1 MKRKGMVAAV
11 LFVCGLAEGA
21 PLQGGLATI
30 DITPPVGWRMSG
42 YFYERLSTGVHD
54 PLQAKALALRQG
66 DERAILVF
74 CDLIGVPAQ
83 VSSGVR
89 NEASRRTGIP
99 AANIMIAATH
109 THTGPLYYGALR
121 QYFHDKAVRENGKDP
136 FEAVN
141 YREILEA
148 RLVSLILQ
156 ANRSLQPIELQVA
169 RTNLTGLSF
178 NRRYRMRDGSVQFN
192 PGKTNGNVVQPA
204 GPVNPDL
211 FLIAIKGP
219 RDHPPLGLLTSFAL
233 HPDTTGGTEYGADF
247 PAYLERFLKGLVSAP
262 FVSIFANGPCGDIN
276 HINVQDPLPQKG
288 DREAARIG
296 EALGRRAMAA
306 FSSLRRIESGSLRV
320 ESGTVDIPLQR
331 YSAAQFTAAQAK
343 MPKIGGKELSFLEQV
358 EAYKIADLQLRNAST
373 LRAEVQAFRLGA
385 DTAIVALPGEIFTE
399 LGLAIKRSS
408 PFRNTVIVELAN
420 DSIGYVPT
428 KAAFKEGSYEIIN
441 SRVQPGGGE
450 LLVKTALG
458 LLRELSVTS
467 RALSRADEGR
477 IR

>member
-1 MKRKGMVAAV
+1 MKRKWMVAAAW
-11 LFVCGLAEGA
+11 LVCGLVEGA
-21 PLQGGLATI
+21 PLQGGLAAI

-83 VSSGVR
+83 VSSAVR
-89 NEASRRTGIP
+89 TEASRKTGVP

-121 QYFHDKAVRENGKDP
+121 QYFHDKAVRENGKDS

-148 RLVSLILQ
+148 RLVALILQ

-192 PGKTNGNVVQPA
+192 PGKTNRNILQPA

-211 FLIAIKGP
+211 FLVAIKGR

-233 HPDTTGGTEYGADF
+233 HPDTIGGTEYGADF
-247 PAYLERFLKGLVSAP
+247 PGHLDRFLKGLVSAP

-276 HINVQDPLPQKG
+276 HINVEDPSPQKG
-288 DREAARIG
+288 DRETARIG
-296 EALGRRAMAA
+296 EAIGKRAMQA
-306 FSSLRRIESGSLRV
+306 FPSLRKIEGAPLRV
-320 ESGTVDIPLQR
+320 ASGVVEIPLQH
-331 YSAAQFTAAQAK
+331 YTAEQALAAQRNIA
-343 MPKIGGKELSFLEQV
+343 KIGGKDLPFLEQV
-358 EAYKIADLQLRNAST
+358 QAYKIADLQLRNSAV

-399 LGLAIKRSS
+399 LGVAIKRGS
-408 PFRNTVIVELAN
+408 PFGNTIVVELAN

-428 KAAFKEGSYEIIN
+428 KTAFREGSYEVVN

-458 LLRELSVTS
+458 LLRELSISS
-467 RALSRADEGR
+467 RAR
-477 IR
+477 